1 VKKQN
6 DKYSEIKKD
15 MDVKLNAMKTA
26 LSTGK
31 KARETN

>member
-1 VKKQN
+1 
-6 DKYSEIKKD
+6 

-31 KARETN
+31 KARELNWKNNAN